1 MSEFEGLDGIVGMQV
16 SHMLEGISNDLELRR
31 KEILDKAGED
41 AAALARRI
49 RSRNL
54 NHLRSAIAEE
64 RRMAELAVQKER
76 ASQATVVRQFSHGR
90 DRERLVQGRE
100 MLREALQE
108 RWREEHSRKQW
119 IATLVGEVADVFAQ
133 GRWLV
138 EHPQDLAGDDLESLV
153 SAATDISGS
162 SPELVANEEL
172 KVGLRITLAGAVLDA
187 SLDGLL
193 AHQEA
198 IEGLLLAQILELVE
212 GRETGENSGD

>member
-1 MSEFEGLDGIVGMQV
+1 MVSE
-16 SHMLEGISNDLELRR
+16 
-31 KEILDKAGED
+31 A
-41 AAALARRI
+41 
-49 RSRNL
+49 
-54 NHLRSAIAEE
+54 
-64 RRMAELAVQKER
+64 
-76 ASQATVVRQFSHGR
+76 
-90 DRERLVQGRE
+90 
-100 MLREALQE
+100 
-108 RWREEHSRKQW
+108 
-119 IATLVGEVADVFAQ
+119 ADVVAQ

-138 EHPQDLAGDDLESLV
+138 EHPEDLAGDDLESLV
-153 SAATDISGS
+153 TAATDISGS